1 MIKFALRT
9 LMVFA
14 AVMGTLR
21 VSAQE
26 IDPNSFD
33 QQQLINGILNGINE
47 SRWRSG
53 MDSVMERSELGTAAT
68 KLATSYGNM
77 AKIVLMP
84 EDASNEAK
92 KAGATR
98 KVQEVAIEISVGKG
112 KSFITYQEA
121 AADAVEKILKNK
133 KFEVIAKN
141 PKYVYAG
148 AGVYFRDDK
157 KKVYISMLFGG
168 IDAFNAG
175 AKDRKKLALR
185 YTKSKRGLYPYD
197 EKGCK
202 NCSKYN
208 DLETLYQGVKVEGNK
223 VYLEYNDFKKFK
235 KYFKNPGD
243 GVCVEFVQ
251 RKQYP
256 CGADNIFDYNLNSKG
271 YLFKPALQSKLL
283 NGNLNTKNDP
293 KNNTYKGVIAKIPKK
308 VTKKIDE
315 NYEINLYFILDRNIC
330 KVMNRQ
336 YLEGDENEGIDPLA
350 FYPDSITSSDPSKY
364 YPKPENQTLTFKI
377 PFEKDKS
384 NYDVKDI
391 KPFLDALKEPQ
402 FIINEINIQAN
413 SSLEGD
419 SLRNS
424 KLQQERAKSIVAALE
439 KMQGGKKVLAN
450 ITTSDSWE
458 LFQQQIK
465 GKNDFKEYQGLSKKE
480 VIDKLNK
487 GGHVE
492 MEPLLAEERFAYIE
506 MKVTYDFTGANEETF
521 VCNSLRKSIAKKD
534 VETAKRIS
542 RYLVQQIVKKR
553 YGYKQYLN
561 VEVPEEAPYVP
572 IIVSQ
577 MFIDNKFNHADSIY
591 PALREKM
598 NKLNDKFPNE
608 DFAAWNKIYFDIKTD
623 GITDVKTIIPTQNR
637 INQLYNGR
645 IPQRLNDALN
655 LEYQFRIIE
664 KVDTLDANQP
674 NEGLK
679 ASMDRIKK
687 IFNLEAANWEN
698 ALKLATIFQRHGDL
712 TYARKLL
719 EPYLTDEKVNENLVF
734 TYIAIAAHFPDE
746 IFSRN
751 FRLAMSRA
759 SELNQERFCKLF
771 GTPYLSFQVLDNP
784 AVKKVYC
791 ESCK

>member
-1 MIKFALRT
+1 MSIFSNRCILMALMA
-9 LMVFA
+9 LFC
-14 AVMGTLR
+14 LR
-21 VSAQE
+21 ATAQE

-33 QQQLINGILNGINE
+33 QQQLVTPILNGINE
-47 SRWRSG
+47 ARWRSG
-53 MDSVMERSELGTAAT
+53 MDSVLERSELSTAAV
-68 KLATSYGNM
+68 KLADGYGNM
-77 AKIVLMP
+77 AKIVLVP
-84 EDASNEAK
+84 EDAGNEAK

-98 KVQEVAIEISVGKG
+98 KVQEIAVEISVGKG
-112 KSFITYQEA
+112 KTFISYQDA
-121 AADAVEKILKNK
+121 AKDAIEKILKNK

-141 PKYVYAG
+141 PKYVFAG
-148 AGVYFRDDK
+148 AGAYFRDDK
-157 KKVYISMLFGG
+157 KKVYLSLIFGG

-175 AKDRKKLALR
+175 AKDRKTLALK

-202 NCSKYN
+202 NCAKYN
-208 DLETLYQGVKVEGNK
+208 DLETLYEGVKVEGNK

-256 CGADNIFDYNLNSKG
+256 CGGDNIFDYNLNSKG
-271 YLFKPALQSKLL
+271 FLFKPALQAKLL

-293 KNNTYKGVIAKIPKK
+293 KNNTYKGVIAKLPKR
-308 VTKKIDE
+308 VLKKIDE

-330 KVMNRQ
+330 KIMNRQ
-336 YLEGDENEGIDPLA
+336 YLEGDESDGVDPLA

-364 YPKPENQTLTFKI
+364 FPKPENQTLTFKI
-377 PFEKDKS
+377 PFEKNKTDYNK
-384 NYDVKDI
+384 DDI
-391 KPFLDALKEPQ
+391 KGFLDALKEPQ
-402 FIINEINIQAN
+402 FVINEINIQAN

-419 SLRNS
+419 SVSNA
-424 KLQQERAKSIVAALE
+424 KLQQNRAKSIVAALE
-439 KMQGGKKVLAN
+439 KLQGKKVIAN
-450 ITTSDSWE
+450 ITTSDSWD

-465 GKNDFKEYQGLSKKE
+465 GKNEYKEWQGLSKSE

-487 GGHVE
+487 GANIE
-492 MEPLLAEERFAYIE
+492 MESLLAEERFAAIE

-521 VCNSLRKSIAKKD
+521 VCNSLRKAIVKKD

-542 RYLVQQIVKKR
+542 RFLVQQIVKKR
-553 YGYKQYLN
+553 YGHKQYLN

-577 MFIDNKFNHADSIY
+577 LFIDNKFNHADSIY
-591 PALREKM
+591 TALRDKM
-598 NKLNDKFPNE
+598 NKLSEKYPNE
-608 DFAAWNKIYFDIKTD
+608 DFAAWNKIYFDLKTD
-623 GITDVKTIIPTQNR
+623 GITDVRNIIPTQTR

-664 KVDTLDANQP
+664 KVDTLDASQP
-674 NEGLK
+674 NDALK

-719 EPYLTDEKVNENLVF
+719 EPYLSDEKLNENLVF
-734 TYIAIAAHFPDE
+734 TYIAIAAHFQDE
-746 IFSRN
+746 IYGRN

-759 SELNQERFCKLF
+759 SEINQERFCKLF
-771 GTPYLSFQVLDNP
+771 GAPYLSFQVLDNP
-784 AVKKVYC
+784 AVKKVFC
-791 ESCK
+791 DSCK

>member
-1 MIKFALRT
+1 MIKFALRNLFFIAIT
-9 LMVFA
+9 L
-14 AVMGTLR
+14 TSLR
-21 VSAQE
+21 ATAQE

-33 QQQLINGILNGINE
+33 QSQLLTPVLNGINE

-53 MDSVMERSELGTAAT
+53 MDSVMERSELGTAAL
-68 KLATSYGNM
+68 KLATGYGN
-77 AKIVLMP
+77 ASKIVLVP
-84 EDASNEAK
+84 DYASNEAK

-112 KSFITYQEA
+112 KSFLTYQEA
-121 AADAVEKILKNK
+121 AADAIEKILKNK
-133 KFEVIAKN
+133 KFEVIVKN

-148 AGVYFRDDK
+148 AGAYFRDDK
-157 KKVYISMLFGG
+157 KKIYISILFGG

-175 AKDRKKLALR
+175 AKDRKKLPLK

-202 NCSKYN
+202 NCAKFP
-208 DLETLYQGVKVEGNK
+208 DLQSLYDGVKVEGNR

-243 GVCVEFVQ
+243 GVAVEFVQ
-251 RKQYP
+251 RRQYP
-256 CGADNIFDYNLNSKG
+256 CSGDNIFDYNLNSKG
-271 YLFKPALQSKLL
+271 FLFKPALQSKLL

-293 KNNTYKGVIAKIPKK
+293 KNNTYKGVIAKIPKR
-308 VTKKIDE
+308 VLKKIDE

-336 YLEGDENEGIDPLA
+336 YLEGDENDGVDPLA

-364 YPKPENQTLTFKI
+364 YPKPEDQTLTFKI

-402 FIINEINIQAN
+402 FIINSISIQAN

-419 SLRNS
+419 STRNS
-424 KLQQERAKSIVAALE
+424 KLQQDRAKSIVAALE
-439 KMQGGKKVLAN
+439 KMQGGKKVTAT

-465 GKNDFKEYQGLSKKE
+465 GKNEYKEYTTLSKKD

-487 GGHVE
+487 GGNVE
-492 MEPLLAEERFAYIE
+492 LETLLAEERFAYIE

-553 YGYKQYLN
+553 YGFKQYLN
-561 VEVPEEAPYVP
+561 VEVPEDAPYIP

-577 MFIDNKFNHADSIY
+577 MYIDNKFNHADSIY
-591 PALREKM
+591 PTLREKM
-598 NKLNDKFPNE
+598 NKLTDKFPND
-608 DFAAWNKIYFDIKTD
+608 DFAAWNKIYFDIKSD
-623 GITDVKTIIPTQNR
+623 EIADVKSIIPTQNR
-637 INQLYNGR
+637 INQLYNSR
-645 IPQRLNDALN
+645 IPQRMNDALN

-664 KVDTLDANQP
+664 KVDTLDPGVP
-674 NEGLK
+674 NDGLK
-679 ASMDRIKK
+679 TSMDRIKK

-698 ALKLATIFQRHGDL
+698 SLKLATIFQRHGDL
-712 TYARKLL
+712 AYARKLL
-719 EPYLTDEKVNENLVF
+719 EPYLSDEKVNENLVF

-759 SELNQERFCKLF
+759 AELNQTRFCQLF
-771 GTPYLSFQVLDNP
+771 GKPYLSFQVLDNP
-784 AVKKVYC
+784 AVKKVFC
-791 ESCK
+791 DTCH